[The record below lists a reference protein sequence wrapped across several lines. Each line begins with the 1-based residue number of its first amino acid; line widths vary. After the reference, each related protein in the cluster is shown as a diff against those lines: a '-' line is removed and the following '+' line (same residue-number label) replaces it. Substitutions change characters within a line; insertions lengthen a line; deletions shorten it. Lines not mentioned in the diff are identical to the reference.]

1 MAEGWV
7 VLRQLTSDQ
16 VQPVPKLHRRLP
28 GFSIPEG
35 AVFCPPAAIRTCIS
49 GTLQEIMPGDG
60 RSNAWANAVSS
71 RTFSPRNPAMAYQH
85 SNPSGQEDPEAPA
98 SSLPVHRL
106 HCAVYRLPCIM
117 YVRRNP
123 HPDEAVY
130 HFILF
135 SYLHGS
141 QG

>member
-1 MAEGWV
+1 MA
-7 VLRQLTSDQ
+7 
-16 VQPVPKLHRRLP
+16 
-28 GFSIPEG
+28 
-35 AVFCPPAAIRTCIS
+35 
-49 GTLQEIMPGDG
+49 
-60 RSNAWANAVSS
+60 SS
-71 RTFSPRNPAMAYQH
+71 TFKPL
-85 SNPSGQEDPEAPA
+85 DPEAPA

-106 HCAVYRLPCIM
+106 HCAVYRLLCTV
-117 YVRRNP
+117 YVRRNR